1 MAVSIEQLR
10 EKAKTWIEPCSA
22 AAPAGA
28 AAKTNPQYEAV
39 ITEMAKL
46 EAVTGGQIDWNMV
59 LDSSG
64 KVLQSVSKD
73 LRIATYL
80 AYGLYQ
86 TQGLDGLATGLVM
99 VSEIMDRYWPGLF
112 PELTRLRGR
121 VNALGWLLE
130 RTAKTLGDTQVDGGA
145 RERVEALEVAA
156 ARLAE
161 VSRQKFE
168 ANGPAVR
175 PLLESVQR
183 LKASLPAEAPPPP
196 PPPEAKPT
204 TSVPPPPAIPPV
216 TVPAAAP
223 PPPAA
228 VSTPPVATMSGAE
241 GATDFLRQTGS
252 ALISAAGT
260 LRRAVAT
267 DPQSYRM
274 LRIGLYLHL
283 VQPPPAD
290 ASGKTSIPA
299 PPPALRTQLE
309 KMAANG
315 KWAEVLEEAES
326 ALMQHRFWV
335 DLHYLSARALA
346 ELGPTF
352 GPARQSLLVELGA
365 WLKRMPTVP
374 KFLFGDGSPVAN
386 GETRAWLESELAPPA
401 AAGGAPA
408 SSKADAEDGDDEAAA
423 LSEARKLLGG
433 GKAPEAI
440 AMLQKRV
447 EGATSS
453 RKRFK
458 ARLALAK
465 LCAASGQGN
474 VARALYEALDREA
487 VERGLDVWE
496 PALIAE
502 CLEGL
507 LGVSRP
513 QPKAPEALVSEF
525 NARYHRLCLIDPS
538 AALRVSL

>member
-10 EKAKTWIEPCSA
+10 EKAKNWIEPCSA

-39 ITEMAKL
+39 VTEMAKL

-86 TQGLDGLATGLVM
+86 TQGLDGLATGLVL
-99 VSEIMDRYWPGLF
+99 VSEIMDRFWPGLF

-121 VNALGWLLE
+121 VNALGWLIE
-130 RTAKTLGDTQVDGGA
+130 RTAKPLGDMQVDGSA
-145 RERVEALEVAA
+145 RERIEALDVAA

-161 VSRQKFE
+161 VTRQKFE
-168 ANGPAVR
+168 ANGPAIR

-183 LKASLPAEAPPPP
+183 LKVSLPAEAPPPP
-196 PPPEAKPT
+196 PEVKPT
-204 TSVPPPPAIPPV
+204 TSVPPPPSIPPV
-216 TVPAAAP
+216 TVPVAAP
-223 PPPAA
+223 PPAPA

-252 ALISAAGT
+252 ALINAAGT

-274 LRIGLYLHL
+274 LRVGLYLHL

-290 ASGKTSIPA
+290 GSGKTSIPA

-335 DLHYLSARALA
+335 DLHYLSARSLA

-365 WLKRMPTVP
+365 WLKRMPAVP
-374 KFLFGDGSPVAN
+374 KFQFGDGTPVAN
-386 GETRAWLESELAPPA
+386 GETRAWLDSELAPSA
-401 AAGGAPA
+401 EGGGASS
-408 SSKADAEDGDDEAAA
+408 SSKADAEGGDDEASA
-423 LSEARKLLGG
+423 LSEARKLLGS

-487 VERGLDVWE
+487 IERGLDVWE
-496 PALIAE
+496 PALTAE